1 MAGGFFLA
9 FIVAIAEVYFLFK
22 KLNEMD
28 TLEPAK
34 LDRSKSKLKSVKK
47 EEILASHVVKSKS
60 DKKKD

>member
-1 MAGGFFLA
+1 MSGGFILA

-28 TLEPAK
+28 TLDPTK
-34 LDRSKSKLKSVKK
+34 LDKNKSNLKAVKK
-47 EEILASHVVKSKS
+47 EEILVGQVEKSKS